1 MAIRIRP
8 ARGSIPSPRFTQD
21 RSMLRFA
28 QFARADGTGIA
39 KTLTDVAGVVAN
51 HEAKMDAQRIK
62 NKLALNEAKLS
73 QRLIERT
80 QELKETDIDI
90 SNPFEINK
98 LKIQEEQYID
108 NFVKSTFKNDEKA
121 SKQFEPLKFNYLS
134 NFSSNLY
141 TLKNKKILDDAV
153 YSHSVNKQKLNA
165 LVDTMPINSNVWN
178 KRAEFFRDLRT
189 TAQSANQ
196 ASPSGVAIDSA
207 AEEDVFNK
215 RIWERVVIEGNLVPS
230 YRPNETIINY
240 DEILKGLNN
249 PTKTQYFGEELPSD
263 IRKHLKEWAK
273 KGRKDQ
279 EQDRVYYES
288 KINNASGMKTFDII
302 NSIKNGEI
310 SIPQGFKEF
319 EKIKFI
325 GANGKKLQDAYTDA
339 FVNLN
344 VAGTNTAENLIN
356 SRYIQNEI
364 ATGNV
369 TSITEDQITEPTL
382 VKRYNE
388 ITGKNEKSLSLIE
401 LSQVNII
408 KKEDVLDN
416 KGVLYKMITN
426 FADPQKKA
434 DFALLEKWISSQ
446 ENLVTGKS
454 QNPAGNINANLRFS
468 DFGIDM
474 RERAISAYNT
484 GIPMK
489 ELLDSRNKN
498 FIWNDR
504 NQTTDQGG
512 YVPSQKTILEEAI
525 STGIGK
531 PLPTVPQQIIE
542 LRKTIK
548 KFKEEQNMTF
558 QEIKQ
563 TDEYKKLESLK
574 AKR

>member
-8 ARGSIPSPRFTQD
+8 ARGEIPSPRFTQD

-28 QFARADGTGIA
+28 QFARADGTGVA
-39 KTLTDVAGVVAN
+39 KALTDVAGVVAN
-51 HEAKMDAQRIK
+51 HEVKMDAQRIK

-98 LKIQEEQYID
+98 LKIEEEKFIESW
-108 NFVKSTFKNDEKA
+108 VKNTFANDEKA
-121 SKQFEPLKFNYLS
+121 FKQFEPLKFNYLS

-141 TLKNKKILDDAV
+141 TLKNKRILDDAV
-153 YSHSVNKQKLNA
+153 YSHSVNKQKINSII
-165 LVDTMPINSNVWN
+165 DTMPINSNVWDKEN
-178 KRAEFFRDLRT
+178 EFLRELRT

-207 AEEDVFNK
+207 AEEDAFRK
-215 RIWERVVIEGNLVPS
+215 KIWERVVIEGNLVPS

-249 PTKTQYFGEELPSD
+249 PTKTEYFGKDLPSD
-263 IRKHLKEWAK
+263 TRKHLKEWAK

-279 EQDRVYYES
+279 EQDKVYYENR
-288 KINNASGMKTFDII
+288 INNASGMKTFDII

-310 SIPQGFKEF
+310 SIPQGFQEF
-319 EKIKFI
+319 EKINFI

-344 VAGTNTAENLIN
+344 VAGTNTAENLVN

-426 FADPQKKA
+426 FADPQKKT

-446 ENLVTGKS
+446 ENLITGKS

-468 DFGIDM
+468 NFGIDM
-474 RERAISAYNT
+474 RERAIAAYNSGT
-484 GIPMK
+484 PMK

-498 FIWNDR
+498 FIWNDK
-504 NQTTDQGG
+504 NLTTNQGG
-512 YVPSQKTILEEAI
+512 YVPSQKTILNEAI
-525 STGIGK
+525 STGLGK
-531 PLPTVPQQIIE
+531 PLPTVPQQIIQLQE
-542 LRKTIK
+542 TLK
-548 KFKEEQNMTF
+548 KFREEQNMTF

-563 TDEYKKLESLK
+563 TDEYKKLENLK
-574 AKR
+574 AKQ